1 MQFALCDAFH
11 KIIHNRKPL
20 NILCASP
27 ANYNSKNNNNNNNNK
42 KGCKENDLTTV
53 GFEFGLALGHLKTGF
68 ESCMQLLCPA
78 AYGAGE

>member
-27 ANYNSKNNNNNNNNK
+27 TNYNSKNKNNK
-42 KGCKENDLTTV
+42 KGWKENDLTTDGLRV
-53 GFEFGLALGHLKTGF
+53 LLALGHLKTGF